1 MRCVCV
7 QDTICQCKQLR
18 LLNLGF
24 EPGEDDYVDA
34 EDASLLLVDLI
45 DALPNLATLHWEE
58 SAPVYASGYE
68 WECTHAFSARK
79 ESPESP
85 AGSGLR
91 LLHAEKCTFEGFP
104 ELPAS
109 LQTLSLCNRLSGCYP
124 LPERLDLLLAPC
136 AALSELYILLMHK
149 SEQLD
154 LPAIAAACPG
164 LRVLV
169 LSVLVHRTQTVRPSC
184 TLPSDDKAVLLLPC
198 HQLI

>member
-1 MRCVCV
+1 M

-45 DALPNLATLHWEE
+45 DALPNLATLQWEE
-58 SAPVYASGYE
+58 SAPVYASDYE
-68 WECTHAFSARK
+68 WECTHAFARK
-79 ESPESP
+79 ESLESP

-91 LLHAEKCTFEGFP
+91 LLHAEYCTFEGFP

-109 LQTLSLCNRLSGCYP
+109 LQILSLCNRLSGSYP

-136 AALSELYILLMHK
+136 AALCELYILLMHK
-149 SEQLD
+149 AAQLD
-154 LPAIAAACPG
+154 LPAIAAACPA

-169 LSVLVHRTQTVRPSC
+169 LSVLVHNQDTTETVRPC
-184 TLPSDDKAVLLLPC
+184 CAPACADKAVLFLPC
-198 HQLI
+198 HQLS